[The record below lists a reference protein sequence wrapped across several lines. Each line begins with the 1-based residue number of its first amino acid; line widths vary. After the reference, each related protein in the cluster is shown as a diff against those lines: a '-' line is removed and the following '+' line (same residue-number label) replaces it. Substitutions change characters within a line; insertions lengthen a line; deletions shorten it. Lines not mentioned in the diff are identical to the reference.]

1 MVYALYTGDKQS
13 TQNVS
18 DPPAVAAVVA
28 VGSSSVVGCD
38 PLTDLPVM

>member
-18 DPPAVAAVVA
+18 DPPAVVVA